1 MDLNILWFILIA
13 ILYTGFFVLE
23 GFDFGV
29 GMLLP
34 FISKK
39 DVERRAVINTIGPH
53 WDANEVWLLTAGGA
67 TFAAFPHWYAT
78 MFSGFYVA
86 LFLLLVGLIL
96 RGVAFEFRSKDENP
110 KWRAMWDWAIFIGSF
125 LGALLLGVAFAN
137 MTRGL
142 PINEEMVYTGGFW
155 YLLNPYGL
163 IGGIFSVAGC
173 LLHGAI
179 FLSLKTTGELEAKA
193 RKLSKTLWTVAFIG
207 ALLIFA
213 GSFLLIDDYMGR
225 IGVGLF
231 VPLLGAATLL
241 LARYFIQKEK
251 FGTAFVM
258 SAFTIALGVITFF
271 VVSYPNVMFSTT
283 NPDFSLTIYNASSS
297 DYTLK
302 VMSIVAAIFVPV
314 MLIYQIWSYRVFR
327 KRVTADPQKLE
338 Y

>member
-39 DVERRAVINTIGPH
+39 DEERRAVINTIGPH

-96 RGVAFEFRSKDENP
+96 RGVAFEFRSKDDNP

-137 MTRGL
+137 LLRGL
-142 PINEEMVYTGGFW
+142 PIDGNMVYTGGFW

-163 IGGIFSVAGC
+163 VGGLFSVAGC
-173 LLHGAI
+173 LLHGAV
-179 FLSLKTTGELEAKA
+179 FLSLKTTGGLETKAK
-193 RKLSKTLWTVAFIG
+193 KLSKTLWTVAFVL
-207 ALLIFA
+207 ALLMFA
-213 GSFLLIDDYMGR
+213 ASFLLVDDYAGR
-225 IGVGLF
+225 AGIGII
-231 VPLLGAATLL
+231 VPILGGVTLVV
-241 LARYFIQKEK
+241 ARFFINQEK
-251 FGTAFVM
+251 FGMAFVM
-258 SAFTIALGVITFF
+258 TALTIALGVITHF
-271 VVSYPNVMFSTT
+271 VVSFPNVMLS
-283 NPDFSLTIYNASSS
+283 NIDPAFSLTIYTASSS

-314 MLIYQIWSYRVFR
+314 MLVYQIWSYRVFR
-327 KRVTADPQKLE
+327 KRVSADPQTLE